1 MWKKE
6 IIFGI
11 IAVCLFTAAF
21 VGYRQIKERSLSE
34 TTDLYAVISPQ
45 AALII
50 ETKNAMNV
58 TKALLYNNDFCK
70 IVNEEK
76 FLPEFTTLIENID
89 ALLTKDAG
97 LASATK
103 RQSLIA
109 YTIDGDSWKELI
121 ATGTTEKDAKRAIE
135 IIRENFYSNGKTEKI
150 RHHGIQIVVLSDSIG
165 SRTFACAY
173 IKGMF
178 LCSAH
183 LSEIEKAIDV
193 FSSENGSISTNP
205 AFASI
210 RSTAGKNVLANIF
223 INTQMVF
230 PLLSE
235 KINDNFAS
243 LCSKLNAFSDWLG
256 LDLSVSDEQ
265 LLVNGYSNKNAAYF
279 TNVFE
284 GQEAVG
290 NDFYSYIPL
299 NTAFFTYYGISDY
312 DAFREKIKKIQGT
325 TAPIK
330 SESFVKEHFAGN
342 VISGYASLNNTLM
355 HSNYVMFSIKDS
367 TLVAERLDLT
377 AKKTIHNSSYSLQ
390 QITVY
395 ELPGQFQLTVP
406 FGNFVA
412 LKGQEYV
419 AITSGY
425 MVVTTSPDLLV
436 ELTGLIAAGY
446 TLGKDHAFLSA
457 EKSYDG
463 NATVLAYVHF
473 PSVLKYANE
482 IFEKSFAEKILHH
495 KDKLS
500 RVQTLGWQMENER
513 GQIYH
518 NAFLKSKNADESS
531 EDSAIVP
538 LKKKTNRQIWSVD
551 FATKPVFGP
560 VMVKNYVTGTDEIL
574 VQDSNHKLYLFAHDG
589 NMMFSVQLDAP
600 IMGEKMYQM
609 DYYKNKKYQF
619 IFNTAKKLYLLDRKG
634 RFVEKYPITLPVEAS
649 APLAVFD
656 YDNNKDYRIFIPAKN
671 KKIYLFKKDGTSP
684 SDWAF
689 GQTTGVVSNP
699 VQYMRVDGS
708 DYLIVNDG
716 NTPYFLN
723 RKGKERITLKSAF
736 DISRNEIYYLPKIK
750 DEKSVFVT
758 TDKQGYVK
766 KISSDGV
773 VKSIKPDELP
783 SAAHHFILT
792 QVAKSPVYIFVDGNV
807 VSVYN
812 QDMKLIFV
820 KYFDE
825 TDLVPILHDDY
836 LAVYSETSNNVRIFN
851 LNELDIEEQ
860 VFLAGSKPS
869 IGQLKPMPNNYVV
882 AYSNGKLV
890 CYEMN

>member
-11 IAVCLFTAAF
+11 IAVCLLTVAF

-34 TTDLYAVISPQ
+34 TMDLYAVVSPQ
-45 AALII
+45 AVLVI
-50 ETKNAMNV
+50 ETKNAMNF

-70 IVNEEK
+70 IANEEN
-76 FLPEFTTLIENID
+76 FLPEFTTLIESID

-97 LASATK
+97 LASTTK
-103 RQSLIA
+103 RQSLVA
-109 YTIDGDSWKELI
+109 YTIDSGLWKELI

-135 IIRENFYSNGKTEKI
+135 IIRENFYPNGKTEKI
-150 RHHGIQIVVLSDSIG
+150 KHHGVQITALRDSVD

-173 IKGMF
+173 VKGMF

-183 LSEIEKAIDV
+183 LSEIERAIDV
-193 FSSENGSISTNP
+193 FSSENGNINSNH
-205 AFASI
+205 AFVSI

-223 INTQMVF
+223 INTQAIF
-230 PLLSE
+230 PLVSE
-235 KINDNFAS
+235 KINDNFSS
-243 LCSKLNAFSDWLG
+243 LRSKLNSFSDWIG

-290 NDFYSYIPL
+290 NDFYNYIPL
-299 NTAFFTYYGISDY
+299 NTAFFTYYGISNY
-312 DAFREKIKKIQGT
+312 TAFREKTKKIQGT

-342 VISGYASLNNTLM
+342 VISGYVSLNDQLKS
-355 HSNYVMFSIKDS
+355 SNYVMFSIKDS
-367 TLVAERLDLT
+367 TLAAEQLDLT
-377 AKKTIHNSSYSLQ
+377 AKKTTHNSSYSLQ
-390 QITVY
+390 QIAVY
-395 ELPGQFQLTVP
+395 ELPAQFQLTVP
-406 FGNFVA
+406 FGDFVA
-412 LKGQEYV
+412 LKGQEYT

-425 MVVTTSPDLLV
+425 MVVATSPDLLA
-436 ELTGLIAAGY
+436 ELVGLISSGY

-463 NATVLAYVHF
+463 NATVLAYIHF

-482 IFEKSFAEKILHH
+482 IFEKSFAEKILRH
-495 KDKLS
+495 KDKLA

-518 NAFLKSKNADESS
+518 NAFIKSKNVGDASS
-531 EDSAIVP
+531 DSTIIIP
-538 LKKKTNRQIWSVD
+538 KKKTNRQIWSVD
-551 FATKPVFGP
+551 FPSKPIFGP
-560 VMVKNYVTGTDEIL
+560 VMVRNYVTGTDEIL
-574 VQDSNHKLYLFAHDG
+574 VQDANHKLYFFAHDG
-589 NMMFSVQLDAP
+589 NLMFSVQLDAL
-600 IMGEKMYQM
+600 IMGDKMYQV
-609 DYYKNKKYQF
+609 DYYRNKKYQF

-634 RFVEKYPITLPVEAS
+634 RFVEKYPIALPVEAS

-656 YDNNKDYRIFIPAKN
+656 YDNNKDYRIFIPTKD
-671 KKIYLFKKDGTSP
+671 KKIHLYRKDGTSP

-689 GQTTGVVSNP
+689 GQTAGVVLNP
-699 VQYMRVDGS
+699 IQYMRVDGS
-708 DYLIVNDG
+708 DYLIANDG
-716 NTPYFLN
+716 NAPYFLN

-736 DISRNEIYYLPKIK
+736 DISRNDIYYLPKIK
-750 DEKSVFVT
+750 DEKSAFVT

-766 KISSDGV
+766 KINTDGT

-783 SAAHHFILT
+783 SAAHHFMLT
-792 QVAKSPVYIFVDGNV
+792 QVAKSSVYIFVDGNV

-812 QDMKLIFV
+812 QDMKLIFL

-825 TDLVPILHDDY
+825 IDLTPILHDDY

-851 LNELDIEEQ
+851 LNELDVEEQ

-869 IGQLKPMPNNYVV
+869 IGQLKPMPNNYIV
-882 AYSNGKLV
+882 AYSNGALV
-890 CYEMN
+890 CYEVN